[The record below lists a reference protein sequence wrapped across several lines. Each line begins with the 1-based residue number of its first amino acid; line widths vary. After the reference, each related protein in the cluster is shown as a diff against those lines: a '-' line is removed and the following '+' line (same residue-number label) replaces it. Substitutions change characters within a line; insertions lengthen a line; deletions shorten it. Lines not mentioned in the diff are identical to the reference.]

1 MVDKNKIKFERKL
14 KRLKL
19 NKTWNYSHTRKTKSK
34 KEKLKSINKNMGIE
48 IMSID
53 NYINKILLLPMSLL
67 DMPENIEDIVEAKI
81 SNVNKTQITIRSL
94 DGKRRPKYFEE
105 EYFKWLLYSGYIKI
119 K

>member
-1 MVDKNKIKFERKL
+1 
-14 KRLKL
+14 
-19 NKTWNYSHTRKTKSK
+19 
-34 KEKLKSINKNMGIE
+34 MGIE

-67 DMPENIEDIVEAKI
+67 DMPENIEDVVEAKI
-81 SNVNKTQITIRSL
+81 SRVNKTQITIRSL

-105 EYFKWLLYSGYIKI
+105 EYFTWLLYIGYIRI

>member
-1 MVDKNKIKFERKL
+1 MKENLKDLSLIKL
-14 KRLKL
+14 G
-19 NKTWNYSHTRKTKSK
+19 TIYIQ
-34 KEKLKSINKNMGIE
+34 EKLRIKKKNLKVLIKNMGIE

>member
-1 MVDKNKIKFERKL
+1 MKENL
-14 KRLKL
+14 KDLSLIRLG
-19 NKTWNYSHTRKTKSK
+19 TVYIQ
-34 KEKLKSINKNMGIE
+34 EKLRIKKKNLTVLIKNMGIE
-48 IMSID
+48 IVSID

-81 SNVNKTQITIRSL
+81 SEVNKTQITIRSL

-105 EYFKWLLYSGYIKI
+105 EYFKWLLYIGYIKI

>member
-19 NKTWNYSHTRKTKSK
+19 NKTWNYLYTRKTKNK
-34 KEKLKSINKNMGIE
+34 NLKVLIKNMGIE

>member
-1 MVDKNKIKFERKL
+1 
-14 KRLKL
+14 
-19 NKTWNYSHTRKTKSK
+19 
-34 KEKLKSINKNMGIE
+34 MGIE